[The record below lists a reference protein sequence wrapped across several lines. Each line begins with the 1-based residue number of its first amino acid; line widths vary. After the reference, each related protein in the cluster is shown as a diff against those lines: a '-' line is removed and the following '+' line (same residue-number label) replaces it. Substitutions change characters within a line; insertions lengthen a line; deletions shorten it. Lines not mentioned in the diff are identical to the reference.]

1 MQFREIGAARKA
13 LSIYSTRVYEHN
25 FSKFVLATPSW
36 FVYNRG
42 MNEYKNKRLV
52 TLACDHAPDGEK
64 SHFYYFL
71 IGWMSSNHHE
81 EMAEAARRW
90 LHTYA
95 PEVLQDFD
103 RIYLDHSTSV

>member
-1 MQFREIGAARKA
+1 MTKDEQAEFERR
-13 LSIYSTRVYEHN
+13 H
-25 FSKFVLATPSW
+25 W
-36 FVYNRG
+36 
-42 MNEYKNKRLV
+42 
-52 TLACDHAPDGEK
+52 K
-64 SHFYYFL
+64 SVK
-71 IGWMSSNHHE
+71 NHHE